1 MTARSTP
8 IPHPAAS
15 IPPDMRGLGRFSPS
29 VRPGA
34 GDGKCHA
41 SRTLHDPRRSFF
53 LSFLPDRVRTPA
65 VGAAVRLPAPGRKIE
80 RAHSFC
86 LPGDLI
92 SSPAQ
97 IARNLKPLSSAHDR
111 LRFRMHGTTG
121 TFEDVQKAFAK
132 EANV

>member
-1 MTARSTP
+1 MAAARQFP
-8 IPHPAAS
+8 ILAACS
-15 IPPDMRGLGRFSPS
+15 PEGHEARPINPPSA
-29 VRPGA
+29 GA
-34 GDGKCHA
+34 GE
-41 SRTLHDPRRSFF
+41 REVPRVTNVHDPRRSFF
-53 LSFLPDRVRTPA
+53 SFLPDCVRTPA
-65 VGAAVRLPAPGRKIE
+65 VGAAARLPAPGRKIE

-97 IARNLKPLSSAHDR
+97 IARNLNPLSSAHDR
-111 LRFRMHGTTG
+111 LRFRQQRTTG

>member
-1 MTARSTP
+1 MTAGSFQFP
-8 IPHPAAS
+8 ILAACS
-15 IPPDMRGLGRFSPS
+15 PEGHEARPMNPPSA
-29 VRPGA
+29 GA
-34 GDGKCHA
+34 GE
-41 SRTLHDPRRSFF
+41 REVPRVTNVHDPRRSFF
-53 LSFLPDRVRTPA
+53 LSFLPDRVRRTPA

-97 IARNLKPLSSAHDR
+97 IARNLNPLSSAHDR
-111 LRFRMHGTTG
+111 LRFPQQRTTG